1 MGRRYTGSRMQWAW
15 DAQEERVVKLQ
26 VLAFIEEHCRGLTLR
41 DVCEWYNEAFGLEP
55 LRDGVTHS

>member
-1 MGRRYTGSRMQWAW
+1 MQWAW